1 MPFARIKEES
11 EEEQHEVS
19 TSKEEEVKEEQKV
32 EKKLSNDNESEEKIV
47 SVEMTEAES
56 YQGHEEDLPSTC
68 NAPEEEKKMEEKSPR
83 NIFSM
88 KQSLD
93 DEEYGIDIDPEIC
106 AQLDYI
112 KTHDP
117 MTDLEK
123 GKVCWQLLTF
133 VPGLFF
139 CYLPNLFD
147 DLPIASIAYEN
158 DSRRKDAHIE
168 RLTAEITKLKNFIS
182 KRKQT
187 YKRKRKDSGAP
198 TRALSAYNIFVQ
210 DRFKR
215 LSKENKVAL
224 KSTDT
229 DAQMK
234 RVPPA
239 SLVASA
245 GSQWKELGAE
255 DKQYYEEK

>member
-1 MPFARIKEES
+1 M
-11 EEEQHEVS
+11 
-19 TSKEEEVKEEQKV
+19 
-32 EKKLSNDNESEEKIV
+32 NDI
-47 SVEMTEAES
+47 
-56 YQGHEEDLPSTC
+56 
-68 NAPEEEKKMEEKSPR
+68 
-83 NIFSM
+83 
-88 KQSLD
+88 
-93 DEEYGIDIDPEIC
+93 
-106 AQLDYI
+106 
-112 KTHDP
+112 
-117 MTDLEK
+117 
-123 GKVCWQLLTF
+123 
-133 VPGLFF
+133 
-139 CYLPNLFD
+139 
-147 DLPIASIAYEN
+147 
-158 DSRRKDAHIE
+158 RRKDAHIE

-210 DRFKR
+210 ERFKR
-215 LSKENKVAL
+215 LSKENEVAL